1 MSNATGTTSSSFL
14 GRQTSVFI
22 IWASMMAESVTEE
35 PNRTLSNRWI
45 EQEGDTSPLTEEVA
59 VIWSN
64 STPFPGNETNGTNAT
79 LPFVFTPIVWSAS
92 KAGSF
97 LASLLIMIG
106 TVFGNALVLLS
117 VYFEKK
123 LQTPFNFYL
132 VNLALTDLNV
142 GLSVMTMFI
151 IYNLYEYFPFD
162 FNTCRYVFLFGNK

>member
-1 MSNATGTTSSSFL
+1 
-14 GRQTSVFI
+14 
-22 IWASMMAESVTEE
+22 MMAESVTEE

-45 EQEGDTSPLTEEVA
+45 EQDTSPLTEEVA

-79 LPFVFTPIVWSAS
+79 LPFVFAPIVWSAS

-132 VNLALTDLNV
+132 VNLAIPFFFISFWIWSDYTMTFESVVTLAAIRWVDFFFRLIGFFTD
-142 GLSVMTMFI
+142 F
-151 IYNLYEYFPFD
+151 
-162 FNTCRYVFLFGNK
+162 